1 MAKKKLTLED
11 MLVPKDEIPY
21 EVPENWCWTRLE
33 NLGKWSSGG
42 TPKSTIKEYYDG
54 EIPWLIIA
62 DLNDSYV
69 NESKKTIT
77 QLGLDNSSAKIIPKD
92 SVLVAMY
99 GSIGK
104 LGINTISC
112 ACNQAIAYMRES
124 YNIVNNKYLFYYL
137 LSQREYLNSLGKGG
151 TQQNISLTVLN
162 KVEIPIPP
170 LAEQERIVSRIES
183 LFDKVDRAAELVDEA
198 RDGFEKRRA
207 AILEMAFSGELTKKW
222 REENKNLKP
231 TQVIVEEIK
240 SELIKW
246 YESKVKESKELGTKK
261 PRKIKFDIEKS
272 EKEYLFENI
281 PRDWRI
287 SYFEELVA
295 PIENS
300 LKAGPFG
307 SALKKDFYT
316 EKGYKIYGQEQVIKG
331 DPYYGD
337 YYINEEKFKELST
350 CEVFEGDLLISL
362 VGTIGKVLII
372 PSDYEKGIINPR
384 LVKISLNKK
393 VSTEY
398 IAKYFE
404 SPTAKFIMSEKSH
417 GGTMDILNLNII
429 KKLPIPLPPYEEQVE
444 IVRLVNKMIEEE
456 LEVQEYTD
464 ISNYI
469 DIIKKSILA
478 KAFRGELGSN
488 NLKEESS
495 IELLKELI
503 K

>member
-11 MLVPKDEIPY
+11 MLVSKDEVPY

-170 LAEQERIVSRIES
+170 LAEQERIVNRIDS

-222 REENKNLKP
+222 REENGVSDVQLLLDE
-231 TQVIVEEIK
+231 ISEEKEKLIREKIIK
-240 SELIKW
+240 R
-246 YESKVKESKELGTKK
+246 SKVNLEIQSIQKRIPSEWKLASLNELAFVTKLAGFEYTKYIKNAIKEEGEVPLVRAQNVKGGKLEVNNLQYIDKEVSLGLERSALCKK
-261 PRKIKFDIEKS
+261 SVLMTFIGAGIGDVALFDTDKRYHLAPNVAKIELFNNYGKHMEEKYVLYYLMSLEGRKEIFKSMKATAQPSLSMETIREIVVPVPSIEEQQHIVKLL
-272 EKEYLFENI
+272 ETLINKEYDI
-281 PRDWRI
+281 D
-287 SYFEELVA
+287 EL
-295 PIENS
+295 
-300 LKAGPFG
+300 
-307 SALKKDFYT
+307 T
-316 EKGYKIYGQEQVIKG
+316 R
-331 DPYYGD
+331 
-337 YYINEEKFKELST
+337 INEQ
-350 CEVFEGDLLISL
+350 
-362 VGTIGKVLII
+362 
-372 PSDYEKGIINPR
+372 
-384 LVKISLNKK
+384 
-393 VSTEY
+393 
-398 IAKYFE
+398 
-404 SPTAKFIMSEKSH
+404 SEF
-417 GGTMDILNLNII
+417 
-429 KKLPIPLPPYEEQVE
+429 
-444 IVRLVNKMIEEE
+444 
-456 LEVQEYTD
+456 
-464 ISNYI
+464 
-469 DIIKKSILA
+469 IKKSILA

-488 NLKEESS
+488 DLNEESS